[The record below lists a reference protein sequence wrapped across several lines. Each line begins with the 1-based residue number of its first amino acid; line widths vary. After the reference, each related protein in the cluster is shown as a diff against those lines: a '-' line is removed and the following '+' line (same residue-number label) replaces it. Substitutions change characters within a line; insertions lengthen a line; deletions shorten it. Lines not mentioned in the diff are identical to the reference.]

1 MTKTLRSLAAA
12 ALAVAG
18 LLAVVTLPAGASA
31 KLKPTT
37 CYGLSPTTDKV
48 VVKHVAP
55 RHVGK
60 REIAG
65 RCAAGF
71 SKSKPDLQGTNNP
84 GDPDLT
90 VPGTVELQIN
100 GSSFDA
106 PEVGATT
113 SGSTAYSAGGNV
125 TFSSYAAAGS
135 GTGRTAIT
143 STPPTVN
150 IGFSDQPM
158 TNTAGTLPTGVTESN
173 YAQIPYL
180 LGGAVVGYNL
190 GAGFDNLKL
199 TAAEIAAIY
208 DGSITTWSNSQIV
221 ATNGGASSTVGKALT
236 NLGTNNEPRNTIKVF
251 YRSASS
257 GTTYAFTNYLNVAGN
272 SGIAASG
279 NVMEGTGNKWGATN
293 IGASA
298 NNAAMAQNIVNTLG
312 AIGYVEYS
320 YVLIPGNDAI
330 QVAEM
335 QDKNGQWLQPSE
347 ANIAAAAAAA
357 GSSITPDSFS
367 IVDEPGNN
375 VWPFA
380 TYSWA
385 IVNKTQP
392 SETTGEAVV
401 KYLDWE
407 THYAQLAIAPGEGY
421 VPLPPAVQAYA
432 RAQLETVTYNGTVLL
447 NQKS

>member
-1 MTKTLRSLAAA
+1 
-12 ALAVAG
+12 
-18 LLAVVTLPAGASA
+18 
-31 KLKPTT
+31 
-37 CYGLSPTTDKV
+37 
-48 VVKHVAP
+48 
-55 RHVGK
+55 
-60 REIAG
+60 
-65 RCAAGF
+65 
-71 SKSKPDLQGTNNP
+71 
-84 GDPDLT
+84 
-90 VPGTVELQIN
+90 
-100 GSSFDA
+100 
-106 PEVGATT
+106 
-113 SGSTAYSAGGNV
+113 V

-143 STPPTVN
+143 ANPPTVN

-158 TNTAGTLPTGVTESN
+158 TPTAGTLPTGVTESN

-190 GAGFDNLKL
+190 GAGFNNNVKL

-208 DGSITTWSNSQIV
+208 NGTITTWSNSQIV
-221 ATNGGASSTVGKALT
+221 ATNGGATSTVGKALT
-236 NLGTNNEPRNTIKVF
+236 NLGTNNESRNTIKVF

-257 GTTYAFTNYLNVAGN
+257 GTTYAFTDFLNKAGN
-272 SGIAASG
+272 SGITASG

-330 QVAEM
+330 QVAEL
-335 QDKNGQWLQPSE
+335 QDKNGQWLEPTL
-347 ANIAAAAAAA
+347 ANISAAATAA
-357 GSSITPDSFS
+357 GSSITPDNFS
-367 IVDEPGNN
+367 IVDEAGNN
-375 VWPFA
+375 VWPLA

-385 IVNKTQP
+385 IVAKSQP
-392 SETTGEAVV
+392 SEATGEAVV

-407 THYAQLAIAPGEGY
+407 THYAQVADATGEGY
-421 VPLPPAVQAYA
+421 VPLPATVQAYA
-432 RAQLETVTYNGTVLL
+432 RAQLETVTYSGTVLL